1 MRLLPLVLVPS
12 LLLLLHCGGSS
23 GDDLTA
29 GSNVSPGDDAGS
41 TPNDAASPSNDGAT
55 SSANLEGALANQGFG
70 TSAGKFEF
78 LDMSKCC
85 ASSCAGNNPSSPYA
99 AFFVP
104 SIAGEV
110 PNPNARPDGLSSS
123 FRLRADEAIVYV
135 GNTPPEAKYFGFTPY
150 ISDRQKDNLSGRRII
165 AASVSETLNQLV
177 IGVDAPSG
185 SPPFERRTAII
196 AGADK
201 TTIDKARAAL
211 VAAGI
216 PDSAINVLVFDPALA
231 RFGLDEAA
239 DTLNVLFR
247 VAVPTNKEKL
257 NAFIAA
263 PGGTVLRITPK
274 TIAPPSPSP
283 SPAARVKDTTKNESS
298 LTAAVNQLGAAILAA
313 NPGFTGDAMNVND
326 GVADPLDCIAGTGV
340 CAWDNRDTTYPAT
353 PARLLFTSDDDFYI
367 VYGVDHQVAG
377 KVTYANF
384 AVYAA
389 QAQVGLASVSSDKY
403 PGSAQKYLPQSP
415 DAPKLYAY
423 KIARS
428 CAGQT
433 HCLEIPKGTC
443 PNGIENGQ
451 LGLIAF
457 RTYLEPTTKT
467 APSPATLV
475 RDRVLRFRK
484 P

>member
-1 MRLLPLVLVPS
+1 MRTFGLSLVPF
-12 LLLLLHCGGSS
+12 LLLLLHCGGTS
-23 GDDLTA
+23 GDDLTS
-29 GSNVSPGDDAGS
+29 GGNITPGDDAGT
-41 TPNDAASPSNDGAT
+41 TPSDDGAAVSNDGAT
-55 SSANLEGALANQGFG
+55 SAANLEAALASQGFA

-99 AFFVP
+99 AFYVP

-110 PNPNARPDGLSSS
+110 PNPQARPDGLSSA

-135 GNTPPEAKYFGFTPY
+135 GNTPPESKYFGFTPY
-150 ISDRQKDNLSGRRII
+150 ISDRQRENLSGRRIV

-177 IGVDAPSG
+177 IGVDAPAG

-196 AGADK
+196 ASADK

-211 VAAGI
+211 VTSGV
-216 PDSAINVLVFDPALA
+216 PENAINVLVFDPALA

-247 VAVPTNKEKL
+247 VAVPTDKAKL
-257 NAFIAA
+257 NAYVAA
-263 PGGTVLRITPK
+263 PGGAVLRITPK
-274 TIAPPSPSP
+274 IATTSPSSSP
-283 SPAARVKDTTKNESS
+283 SARPKNTTATETS
-298 LTAAVNQLGAAILAA
+298 LTAAVDQLGAAIVAA
-313 NPGFTGDAMNVND
+313 NPGFTSEALSVDD
-326 GVADPLDCIAGTGV
+326 GIADPLDCIAGKDV

-353 PARLLFTSDDDFYI
+353 PARLLFTSDDDFYV
-367 VYGVDHQVAG
+367 VYGVDHQVTG

-384 AVYAA
+384 SVYAA
-389 QAQVGLASVSSDKY
+389 QHQVGLASVSSNKY
-403 PGSAQKYLPQSP
+403 PGSAQKYLPQSI

-443 PNGIENGQ
+443 PSGIENGQ

-467 APSPATLV
+467 APSPSTLV